1 MNYIEKR
8 QVERFS
14 LKLPASLSVMDENE
28 KQQTFEF
35 MISNICSGGA
45 FFKTD
50 HPLLVGTDVK
60 MELVLA
66 FNNLQKLGR
75 KRSRID
81 VSGSVIRTDDQG
93 MAVCFDK
100 NFRISTLNS

>member
-8 QVERFS
+8 EMERFS
-14 LKLPASLSVMDENE
+14 LKLPALLYVTDENE

-35 MISNICSGGA
+35 MISNICAGGA

-50 HPLLVGTDVK
+50 QPLSVGTDVK
-60 MELVLA
+60 M
-66 FNNLQKLGR
+66 NLILPFDKLKKFG
-75 KRSRID
+75 KKGSRIE
-81 VSGSVIRTDDQG
+81 VSGSVIRRDDQG

-100 NFRISTLNS
+100 NFRISTLNT